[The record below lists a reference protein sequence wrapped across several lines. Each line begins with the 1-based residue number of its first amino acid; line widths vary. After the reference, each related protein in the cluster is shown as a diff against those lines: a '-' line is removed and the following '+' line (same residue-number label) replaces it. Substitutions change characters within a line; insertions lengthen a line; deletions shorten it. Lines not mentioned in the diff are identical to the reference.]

1 DLQSEW
7 ETMLEA
13 SQVSHP
19 LLRHIW
25 LRSWWESF
33 GAASGELRIILV
45 REDGRLVAAAPLCL
59 NRTRFYG
66 IPARILESIYNAH
79 TPRFEFPMCTA
90 RQDEVHA
97 LLWKTMADIPCDAI
111 VLKQFPSQSATLA
124 ALQASASASGWC
136 TGTTQGARE
145 PF

>member
-1 DLQSEW
+1 
-7 ETMLEA
+7 
-13 SQVSHP
+13 
-19 LLRHIW
+19 
-25 LRSWWESF
+25 
-33 GAASGELRIILV
+33 
-45 REDGRLVAAAPLCL
+45 PLCL

-145 PF
+145 PFIVFDADPLQQVNSKQRYNLRKRLRDLGQKGEVQLEQ